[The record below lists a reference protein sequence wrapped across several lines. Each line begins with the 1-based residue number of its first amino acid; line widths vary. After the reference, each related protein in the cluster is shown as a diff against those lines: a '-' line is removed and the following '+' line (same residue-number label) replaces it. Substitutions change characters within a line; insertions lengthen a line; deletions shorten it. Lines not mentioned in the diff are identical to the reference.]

1 MIRKILIY
9 TYGDQSHDNAIEAA
23 AIFAAQHDA
32 ELTGLFVRPDM
43 MGYATIYG
51 SYPLN
56 LAQSFYDQQSEFA
69 AKLKSSFEKIVAKHD
84 VRNQWHEIEQFE
96 RRPKPSLYAD
106 YIFVSQP
113 DKESSV
119 LFNDADFVDHL
130 ITDTGLP
137 TVVIPK
143 GWSANSFG
151 EKPALGWVETREAV
165 SAVRHTLSLM
175 RKADNVDIVTVSKK
189 PDLDEELLEGIEI
202 SEYLTEHGVITK
214 FYAEHINE
222 EDRNEADTILRHVNN
237 HARDLIIVGG
247 YGHSR
252 FREIILGGVT
262 RALIQKSP
270 VPVILSH

>member
-23 AIFAAQHDA
+23 AIFAAQNDA

-43 MGYATIYG
+43 MGYATVYG

-69 AKLKSSFEKIVAKHD
+69 AKLKASFDKIVAKHD
-84 VRNQWHEIEQFE
+84 IRNQWHEIEQFE

-143 GWSANSFG
+143 DWSAKTFAV
-151 EKPALGWVETREAV
+151 KPALGWVESKEAV
-165 SAVRHTLSLM
+165 SAVRHTLALM
-175 RKADNVDIVTVSKK
+175 RKAENVDIVTVTKK
-189 PDLDEELLEGIEI
+189 SNLDEELIEGIEI
-202 SEYLTEHGVITK
+202 SEYLTEHGVLTK
-214 FYAEHINE
+214 FYAEHLNE
-222 EDRNEADTILRHVNN
+222 GDRNEADTILRHVRN
-237 HARDLIIVGG
+237 HERDLIIVGG

-252 FREIILGGVT
+252 LREIVLGGVT
-262 RALIQKSP
+262 RALIQKSK
-270 VPVILSH
+270 VPIVLSH